1 MNYPVCETPCV
12 FVADDDEDDQF
23 LIQHVFVHHSPECR
37 INVVNNGVELLE
49 ALGTVEKLPALVLL
63 DLNMPVMGGL
73 EALALI
79 RKEPQYDSLPV
90 VILTTSNQTV
100 DQQRA
105 MELGANGF
113 VTKPLLLK
121 EYNQLILTLRK
132 QWLIGRCIG

>member
-1 MNYPVCETPCV
+1 M
-12 FVADDDEDDQF
+12 
-23 LIQHVFVHHSPECR
+23 
-37 INVVNNGVELLE
+37 NGVELLD
-49 ALGTVEKLPALVLL
+49 ALAAVELLPALVLL

-79 RKEPQYDSLPV
+79 RKEPKYDSLPV
-90 VILTTSNQTV
+90 VILTTSNQTI

-105 MELGANGF
+105 LELGANGF
-113 VTKPLLLK
+113 VTKPLLLQ

>member
-1 MNYPVCETPCV
+1 LKYPVCETPCV
-12 FVADDDEDDQF
+12 FVVDDDEDDQF
-23 LIQHVFVHHSPECR
+23 LIQHVFGHHSPECR
-37 INVVNNGVELLE
+37 INSIMNGVELLD
-49 ALGTVEKLPALVLL
+49 ALAAVELLPALVLL

-79 RKEPQYDSLPV
+79 RKEPKYDSLPV
-90 VILTTSNQTV
+90 VILTTSNQTI

-105 MELGANGF
+105 LELGANGF
-113 VTKPLLLK
+113 VTKPLLLQ